1 MNIKLKVSMM
11 IFLKKERT
19 FGNTKKWM
27 LLMLFCC
34 VPLVLFSQQLKV
46 SGTII
51 DAKTNDVLPGVS
63 IVIKGTTIG
72 TSSGMDGV
80 YSIQAKINDILIFS
94 YLGYQA
100 KEVKIT
106 IQNLNISLEESA
118 QSLDEIVL
126 IGYGSSKKKDLTGA
140 VTTVTEKDFQQGFV
154 TNAEQLIANKIPG
167 VQITPVSGQPGAG
180 SSFLIRGG
188 ASLGASNNP
197 LFVIDG
203 NPIGLADGPGILSA
217 LNPEDIASFSVLKD
231 AAAAAIY
238 GSRGSNGVILI
249 TTKKGRSNELK
260 FSLSTKASISQNFL
274 TQSVL
279 SGNQF
284 REVAQRAEGVSGT
297 NILNNLGNENTDW
310 QDEIF
315 QNALTTEASMS
326 VSGGIKNLPYR
337 LSLGYLDQEG
347 TLRTGKFQRTTATL
361 NINPVLFDGHLKV
374 NVNVKAIL
382 QDQRIADQGAIFTAT
397 TFDPTQ
403 PVLDPNSPFGGFW
416 QYTEFAS
423 NPAVLRHYN
432 PVSMLEQV
440 ENKNKNLRSIGNIQL
455 DYKLHFFPDLK
466 VNLNTGYDIAESSWS
481 YFTPADYFP
490 ANISNGNNSS
500 GDPGSKTENL
510 FLEATL
516 NYAKE
521 IKSIKSRVEALAGY
535 SYNDF
540 KTTNY
545 FYPSFDVD
553 GVLQPGSEPNFD
565 FDIPQ
570 NTLISYFGRL
580 IYALNDKYILT
591 GTIRT
596 DGSSRFSQNNR
607 WGVFPSVSGAWKISD
622 EKFLENSKTISNL
635 KLRLGYGITGQ
646 QEGIGN
652 YGYIPIYNLGEA
664 FIQYPIGNGFVQG
677 VNPTATDRNRKW
689 EQSTTYNIGLDWGFF
704 NNRVSGSFEVYL
716 RETEDLL
723 NNVSIPSGTDFA
735 NNITKNIGS
744 LENRGFELK
753 IDANPIQS
761 KNFNWYLG
769 FNYGYNE
776 NKITSLSEDNDS
788 SVGLFNGSILVNT
801 VGFQRNT
808 FYLYRQVYDANGNP
822 IEDQMVDINQ
832 DGTINE
838 QDRYRSESSVPRHNL
853 GFNTSF
859 NYKKV
864 SLNMAFH
871 ANLGHY
877 IFFRPN
883 DNLASMYD
891 GIFRGNVHTDYFDTQ
906 FTQNGNANQG
916 FSDHYLQNASF
927 LKMDNISLNYDLG
940 NILNSDKNAN
950 LALSASVQNV
960 FILTGFE
967 GGDPESPF
975 NFGSNFG
982 GNYTA
987 PRTFSLALNFNF

>member
-1 MNIKLKVSMM
+1 MM
-11 IFLKKERT
+11 IF
-19 FGNTKKWM
+19 FTKKRE
-27 LLMLFCC
+27 FKRIKKAIC
-34 VPLVLFSQQLKV
+34 VFVFIIFSMVSLAQQVNV
-46 SGTII
+46 SGTIT
-51 DAKTNDVLPGVS
+51 DKKLNSTLPGVS
-63 IVIKGTTIG
+63 ILIKGTTIG
-72 TSSGMDGV
+72 SSSDFNGDYTIKATTGDV
-80 YSIQAKINDILIFS
+80 LVFS
-94 YLGYQA
+94 YLGYQT
-100 KEVKIT
+100 KEVKISSN
-106 IQNLNISLEESA
+106 ILNISLEESA
-118 QSLDEIVL
+118 ESLDEIVL
-126 IGYGSSKKKDLTGA
+126 IGYGSTKKKDVTGA
-140 VTTVTEKDFQQGFV
+140 VTRITEKDFQMGFV

-167 VQITPVSGQPGAG
+167 VQITPVSGRPGAG

-217 LNPEDIASFSVLKD
+217 LNPADIASFSVLKD

-249 TTKKGRSNELK
+249 TTKRGTSNALK

-279 SGNQF
+279 NGNQF
-284 REVAQRAEGVSGT
+284 REVAQIAETVSGT
-297 NILNNLGNENTDW
+297 TILNNLGTENTDW

-315 QNALTTEASMS
+315 QNALTTETSMS

-337 LSLGYLDQEG
+337 LSLGYLNQDG
-347 TLRTGKFQRTTATL
+347 TLRTGNFKRTTATL
-361 NINPVLFDGHLKV
+361 NVNPVLFDGHLKI
-374 NVNVKAIL
+374 NLNVKGIL
-382 QDQRIADQGAIFTAT
+382 QDQRIADEGAIYTAT

-403 PVLDPNSPFGGFW
+403 PVLDSNSTFGGYW
-416 QYTEFAS
+416 QYTDFAS

-440 ENKNKNLRSIGNIQL
+440 ESKNKNLRSIGNIQL
-455 DYKLHFFPDLK
+455 DYKLHFFPDLR
-466 VNLNTGYDIAESSWS
+466 VNLNTGYDIAKSSWS
-481 YFTPADYFP
+481 YFTPAEYFP
-490 ANISNGNNSS
+490 ANISNGNNSA
-500 GDPGSKTENL
+500 GDPGSETENI

-516 NYAKE
+516 NYSKKFKN
-521 IKSIKSRVEALAGY
+521 IKSKVDALAGY

-545 FYPSFDVD
+545 FYSSFDVD
-553 GVLQPGSEPNFD
+553 GILQPGSEPNFD

-570 NTLISYFGRL
+570 STLISYFGRL
-580 IYALNDKYILT
+580 IYTFDEKYIVT
-591 GTIRT
+591 GTVRT

-622 EKFLENSKTISNL
+622 EKFLEDSKTISNL
-635 KLRLGYGITGQ
+635 KLRVGYGVTGQ

-689 EQSTTYNIGLDWGFF
+689 EQSTTYNIGIDWGLFK
-704 NNRVSGSFEVYL
+704 NRISGSFEVYL
-716 RETEDLL
+716 RETDDLL

-753 IDANPIQS
+753 IDATPIQS
-761 KNFNWYLG
+761 KNFNWSLG

-776 NKITSLSEDNDS
+776 NKITSLSADNDS
-788 SVGLFNGSILVNT
+788 SVGLFNGSLLVNT

-808 FYLYRQVYDANGNP
+808 FYLYRQVYDVNGNP

-838 QDRYRSESSVPRHNL
+838 QDRYRSESSVPRHNI
-853 GFNTSF
+853 GFNTTL
-859 NYKKV
+859 NYKKL

-871 ANLGHY
+871 SNLGHY
-877 IFFRPN
+877 IFFKPN
-883 DNLASMYD
+883 DNLASIYD

-906 FTQNGNANQG
+906 FTQSGNANQG

-940 NILNSDKNAN
+940 NVLNSKNNSN
-950 LALSASVQNV
+950 LAVSASVQNV
-960 FILTGFE
+960 FILTDFE

>member
-1 MNIKLKVSMM
+1 MM
-11 IFLKKERT
+11 IF
-19 FGNTKKWM
+19 FTKKRE
-27 LLMLFCC
+27 FKRIKKAIC
-34 VPLVLFSQQLKV
+34 VFVFMIFSMVSLAQEVNV
-46 SGTII
+46 SGKIT
-51 DAKTNDVLPGVS
+51 DKKLNTTLPGVS
-63 IVIKGTTIG
+63 ILIKGTTIG
-72 TSSGMDGV
+72 SSSDFNGGYTIKANTGDV
-80 YSIQAKINDILIFS
+80 LVFS
-94 YLGYQA
+94 YLGYQT

-106 IQNLNISLEESA
+106 SNILNISLEESA
-118 QSLDEIVL
+118 ESLDEIVL
-126 IGYGSSKKKDLTGA
+126 IGYGSTKKKDVTGA
-140 VTTVTEKDFQQGFV
+140 VTRITEKDFQMGFV

-167 VQITPVSGQPGAG
+167 VQITPVSGRPGSG

-217 LNPEDIASFSVLKD
+217 LNPADISSFSVLKD

-249 TTKKGRSNELK
+249 TTKRGTSDALK
-260 FSLSTKASISQNFL
+260 FTFSSKASISQNFL

-279 SGNQF
+279 NGNQF
-284 REVAQRAEGVSGT
+284 REVAQIAETVSGT
-297 NILNNLGNENTDW
+297 TILNNLGTENTDW

-315 QNALTTEASMS
+315 QNALTTETSMS

-337 LSLGYLDQEG
+337 LSLGYLDQDG
-347 TLRTGKFQRTTATL
+347 TLRTGNFKRTTATL
-361 NINPVLFDGHLKV
+361 NVNPVLFDGHLKI
-374 NVNVKAIL
+374 NLNVKGIL
-382 QDQRIADQGAIFTAT
+382 QDQRIADEGAIYTAT

-403 PVLDPNSPFGGFW
+403 PVLDPNSTFGGYW
-416 QYTEFAS
+416 QYTDFAS

-440 ENKNKNLRSIGNIQL
+440 ESKNKNLRSIGNIQL
-455 DYKLHFFPDLK
+455 DYKLHFFPDLR
-466 VNLNTGYDIAESSWS
+466 VNLNTGYDIAKSSWS
-481 YFTPADYFP
+481 YFTPAEYFP
-490 ANISNGNNSS
+490 ANISNGNNSV
-500 GDPGSKTENL
+500 GDPGSETENI

-516 NYAKE
+516 NYSKKIKN
-521 IKSIKSRVEALAGY
+521 IKSKVDALAGY

-545 FYPSFDVD
+545 FYSSFDVD
-553 GVLQPGSEPNFD
+553 GILQPGSEPNFD

-570 NTLISYFGRL
+570 STLISYFGRL
-580 IYALNDKYILT
+580 IYTFDEKYIVT

-635 KLRLGYGITGQ
+635 KLRLGYGVTGQ

-689 EQSTTYNIGLDWGFF
+689 EQSTTYNIGIDWGLFE
-704 NNRVSGSFEVYL
+704 NRISGSFEVYL
-716 RETEDLL
+716 RETDDLL

-753 IDANPIQS
+753 IDATPIQS
-761 KNFNWYLG
+761 KNFNWSLG

-776 NKITSLSEDNDS
+776 NKITSLSADNDS
-788 SVGLFNGSILVNT
+788 SVGLFNGSLLVNT

-808 FYLYRQVYDANGNP
+808 FYLYRQVYDVNGNP

-838 QDRYRSESSVPRHNL
+838 QDRYRSESSVPRHNI
-853 GFNTSF
+853 GFNTTL
-859 NYKKV
+859 NYKKL

-871 ANLGHY
+871 SNLGHY
-877 IFFRPN
+877 IFFKPN
-883 DNLASMYD
+883 DNLASIYD

-906 FTQNGNANQG
+906 FTQSGNANQG

-940 NILNSDKNAN
+940 DVLNSKNNSN
-950 LALSASVQNV
+950 LAVSASVQNV
-960 FILTGFE
+960 FILTDFD

>member
-1 MNIKLKVSMM
+1 MI
-11 IFLKKERT
+11 IFLNKEKELKRMKKRMIL
-19 FGNTKKWM
+19 FM
-27 LLMLFCC
+27 FLLSSF
-34 VPLVLFSQQLKV
+34 FSLSQEILV
-46 SGTII
+46 SGTITDKKLNI
-51 DAKTNDVLPGVS
+51 PLPGVS
-63 IVIKGTTIG
+63 VVINGTAIG
-72 TSSGMDGV
+72 SSSDFNGK
-80 YSIQAKINDILIFS
+80 YSIKASINDVLVFS
-94 YLGYQA
+94 YLGY
-100 KEVKIT
+100 KTEEVKVT
-106 IQNLNISLEESA
+106 ASSLNIKLQESA
-118 QSLDEIVL
+118 QNLDEIVL
-126 IGYGSSKKKDLTGA
+126 IGYGSTKKKDLTGA
-140 VTTVTEKDFQQGFV
+140 VTRVTEKDFQMGFV

-167 VQITPVSGQPGAG
+167 VQITPVSGRPGAG

-217 LNPEDIASFSVLKD
+217 LNPADIASFSVLKD

-249 TTKKGRSNELK
+249 TTKRGTSNALK
-260 FSLSTKASISQNFL
+260 FSFSTKASISQNFL

-279 SGNQF
+279 NGNQF
-284 REVAQRAEGVSGT
+284 REVAQIAETVSGT
-297 NILNNLGNENTDW
+297 TILNNLGTENTDW

-315 QNALTTEASMS
+315 QNALTTETSMS

-337 LSLGYLDQEG
+337 LSLGYLDQDG
-347 TLRTGKFQRTTATL
+347 TLRTGNFKRTTATL
-361 NINPVLFDGHLKV
+361 NVNPVLFDGHLKV
-374 NVNVKAIL
+374 NLNVKGIL
-382 QDQRIADQGAIFTAT
+382 QDQRIADEGAIYTAT

-403 PVLDPNSPFGGFW
+403 PVLDPNSTFGGYW
-416 QYTEFAS
+416 QYTDFAS

-440 ENKNKNLRSIGNIQL
+440 ESKNKNLRSIGNIQL
-455 DYKLHFFPDLK
+455 DYKLHFFPDLR
-466 VNLNTGYDIAESSWS
+466 VNLNTGYDIAKNSWS
-481 YFTPADYFP
+481 YFTPAEYFP
-490 ANISNGNNSS
+490 ANISNGNNSA
-500 GDPGSKTENL
+500 GDPGSETENI

-516 NYAKE
+516 NYSKKIKN
-521 IKSIKSRVEALAGY
+521 IKSKVDALAGY

-545 FYPSFDVD
+545 FYSSFDVD
-553 GVLQPGSEPNFD
+553 GILQPGSEPNFD

-570 NTLISYFGRL
+570 STLISYFGRL
-580 IYALNDKYILT
+580 IYTFDEKYIVT

-607 WGVFPSVSGAWKISD
+607 WGVFPSVSSAWKISD

-635 KLRLGYGITGQ
+635 KLRLGYGVTGQ

-689 EQSTTYNIGLDWGFF
+689 EQSTTYNIGIDWGLFE
-704 NNRVSGSFEVYL
+704 NRISGSFEVYL
-716 RETEDLL
+716 RETDDLL

-753 IDANPIQS
+753 IDATPIQS
-761 KNFNWYLG
+761 KNFNWSLG

-776 NKITSLSEDNDS
+776 NKITSLSADNDS
-788 SVGLFNGSILVNT
+788 SVGLFNGSLLVNT

-808 FYLYRQVYDANGNP
+808 FYLYKQVYDVNGNP

-838 QDRYRSESSVPRHNL
+838 QDRYRSESSVPRHNI
-853 GFNTSF
+853 GFNTTL
-859 NYKKV
+859 NYKKL

-871 ANLGHY
+871 SNLGHY
-877 IFFRPN
+877 IFFKPN
-883 DNLASMYD
+883 DNLASIYD

-906 FTQNGNANQG
+906 FTQSGNANQG

-927 LKMDNISLNYDLG
+927 LKMDNMSLNYDLG
-940 NILNSDKNAN
+940 DVLNSKNNSN
-950 LALSASVQNV
+950 LAVSASVQNV
-960 FILTGFE
+960 FILTDFE

>member
-1 MNIKLKVSMM
+1 MFCYKEAKKVISEGKYKVLLL
-11 IFLKKERT
+11 FVFASQLLT
-19 FGNTKKWM
+19 AQSNTVK
-27 LLMLFCC
+27 
-34 VPLVLFSQQLKV
+34 
-46 SGTII
+46 GTVT
-51 DAKTNDVLPGVS
+51 DSKTNEPIPGVS
-63 IVIKGTTIG
+63 VLIKGTTVGAITEFDG
-72 TSSGMDGV
+72 TYV
-80 YSIQAKINDILIFS
+80 IKAKVGEFLVFS
-94 YLGYQA
+94 YLGYKS
-100 KEVKIT
+100 KEVKVGSSEI
-106 IQNLNISLEESA
+106 NIALEESA
-118 QSLDEIVL
+118 ESLDEIVL
-126 IGYGSSKKKDLTGA
+126 IGYGSSKKKDLTGS
-140 VTTVTEKDFQQGFV
+140 VTRVTEKEFQQGFV
-154 TNAEQLIANKIPG
+154 TNAEQLIANRIPG
-167 VQITPVSGQPGAG
+167 VQITPISGRPGAG

-238 GSRGSNGVILI
+238 GSRGSNGVIII
-249 TTKKGRSNELK
+249 TTKSGKSNSLK
-260 FSLSTKASISQNFL
+260 FSLTSKNSISQNFFKL
-274 TQSVL
+274 SVL
-279 SGNQF
+279 DGDQF
-284 REVAQRAEGVSGT
+284 RQVAQRAAMVSGIPLA
-297 NILNNLGNENTDW
+297 NFQLGNENTDW

-315 QNALTTEASMS
+315 QNALTTETTFS

-337 LSLGYLDQEG
+337 LSLGYLDQDG
-347 TLRTGKFQRTTATL
+347 TLRTGNFKRTTATL
-361 NINPVLFDGHLKV
+361 NVNPVLFDGHLKV
-374 NVNVKAIL
+374 NLNVKGII
-382 QDQRIADQGAIFTAT
+382 QKQRIADEGAIFTAT

-403 PVLDPNSPFGGFW
+403 PVLDPNSPFGGYW
-416 QYTEFAS
+416 QYQQFAS

-440 ENKNKNLRSIGNIQL
+440 FNRNENLRSIGNIQL
-455 DYKLHFFPDLK
+455 DYKFHFFPDLRL
-466 VNLNTGYDIAESSWS
+466 NINTGYDIAESSWS

-500 GDPGSKTENL
+500 GDPGSKTENV

-516 NYAKE
+516 NYTKE
-521 IKSIKSRVEALAGY
+521 ITTLKSKVDVLAGY

-540 KTTNY
+540 KTTNF

-553 GVLQPGSEPNFD
+553 GNLQPGSEPNFD

-580 IYALNDKYILT
+580 IYTFNEKYVVT

-596 DGSSRFSQNNR
+596 DGSSRFSRNNR
-607 WGVFPSVSGAWKISD
+607 WGVFPSVSAAWKISD
-622 EKFLENSKTISNL
+622 EKFLQNSKTISNL

-689 EQSTTYNIGLDWGFF
+689 EQSTTYNVGLDWGLFDGKL
-704 NNRVSGSFEVYL
+704 SGSIDVYL
-716 RETEDLL
+716 RDTEDLL

-744 LENRGFELK
+744 LENRGFEIK
-753 IDANPIQS
+753 IDANPIQT
-761 KNFNWYLG
+761 KDFNWNIG
-769 FNYGYNE
+769 FNYGYND

-788 SVGLFNGSILVNT
+788 TVGLFNGSILVNT

-808 FYLYRQVYDANGNP
+808 FYLYKQVYDVNGNP

-838 QDRYRSESSVPRHNL
+838 QDRYRTRSSVPRHNL
-853 GFNTSF
+853 GLNTTL
-859 NYKKV
+859 NYKKF

-871 ANLGHY
+871 SNLGHY

-883 DNLASMYD
+883 DNLASIYD

-906 FTQNGNANQG
+906 FTQSGNANQA

-927 LKMDNISLNYDLG
+927 LKMDNISLTYDLG
-940 NILNSDKNAN
+940 NILNTKKNPSS
-950 LALSASVQNV
+950 LRFSASVQNV
-960 FILTGFE
+960 FVLTGFE

-987 PRTFSLALNFNF
+987 PRTFSLGLNFNF

>member
-1 MNIKLKVSMM
+1 MM
-11 IFLKKERT
+11 IF
-19 FGNTKKWM
+19 FTKKRE
-27 LLMLFCC
+27 FKRIKKAIC
-34 VPLVLFSQQLKV
+34 VFVFIIFSMVSLAQQVNV
-46 SGTII
+46 SGTIT
-51 DAKTNDVLPGVS
+51 DKKLNSTLPGVS
-63 IVIKGTTIG
+63 ILIKGTTIG
-72 TSSGMDGV
+72 SSSDFNGDYTIKATTGDV
-80 YSIQAKINDILIFS
+80 LVFS
-94 YLGYQA
+94 YLGYQT
-100 KEVKIT
+100 KEVKISSN
-106 IQNLNISLEESA
+106 ILNISLEESA
-118 QSLDEIVL
+118 ESLDEIVL
-126 IGYGSSKKKDLTGA
+126 IGYGSTKKKDVTGA
-140 VTTVTEKDFQQGFV
+140 VTRITEKDFQMGFV

-167 VQITPVSGQPGAG
+167 VQITPVSGRPGAG

-217 LNPEDIASFSVLKD
+217 LNPADIASFSVLKD

-249 TTKKGRSNELK
+249 TTKRGTSNALK

-279 SGNQF
+279 NGNQF
-284 REVAQRAEGVSGT
+284 REVAQIAETVSGT
-297 NILNNLGNENTDW
+297 TILNNLGTENTDW

-315 QNALTTEASMS
+315 QNALTTETSMS

-337 LSLGYLDQEG
+337 LSLGYLNQDG
-347 TLRTGKFQRTTATL
+347 TLRTGNFKRTTATL
-361 NINPVLFDGHLKV
+361 NVNPVLFDGHLKI
-374 NVNVKAIL
+374 NLNVKGIL
-382 QDQRIADQGAIFTAT
+382 QDQRIADEGAIYTAT

-403 PVLDPNSPFGGFW
+403 PVLDSNSTFGGYW
-416 QYTEFAS
+416 QYTDFAS

-440 ENKNKNLRSIGNIQL
+440 ESKNKNLRSIGNIQL
-455 DYKLHFFPDLK
+455 DYKLHFFPDLR
-466 VNLNTGYDIAESSWS
+466 VNLNTGYDIAKSSWS
-481 YFTPADYFP
+481 YFTPAEYFP
-490 ANISNGNNSS
+490 ANISNGNNSA
-500 GDPGSKTENL
+500 GDPGSETENI

-516 NYAKE
+516 NYSKKFKN
-521 IKSIKSRVEALAGY
+521 IKSKVDALAGY

-545 FYPSFDVD
+545 FYSSFDVD
-553 GVLQPGSEPNFD
+553 GILQPGSEPNFD

-570 NTLISYFGRL
+570 STLISYFGRL
-580 IYALNDKYILT
+580 IYTFDEKYIVT
-591 GTIRT
+591 GTVRT

-622 EKFLENSKTISNL
+622 EKFLEDSKTISNL
-635 KLRLGYGITGQ
+635 KLRLGYGVTGQ

-689 EQSTTYNIGLDWGFF
+689 EQSTTYNIGIDWGLFK
-704 NNRVSGSFEVYL
+704 NRISGSFEVYL
-716 RETEDLL
+716 RETDDLL

-753 IDANPIQS
+753 IDATPIQS
-761 KNFNWYLG
+761 KNFNWSLG

-776 NKITSLSEDNDS
+776 NKITSLSADNDS
-788 SVGLFNGSILVNT
+788 SVGLFNGSLLVNT

-808 FYLYRQVYDANGNP
+808 FYLYRQVYDVNGNP

-838 QDRYRSESSVPRHNL
+838 QDRYRSESSVPRHNI
-853 GFNTSF
+853 GFNTTL
-859 NYKKV
+859 NYKKL

-871 ANLGHY
+871 SNLGHY
-877 IFFRPN
+877 IFFKPN
-883 DNLASMYD
+883 DNLASIYD

-906 FTQNGNANQG
+906 FTQSGNANQG

-940 NILNSDKNAN
+940 NVLNSKNNSN
-950 LALSASVQNV
+950 LAVSASVQNV
-960 FILTGFE
+960 FILTDFE

>member
-1 MNIKLKVSMM
+1 M
-11 IFLKKERT
+11 IFLKKERELKS
-19 FGNTKKWM
+19 KKKCKI
-27 LLMLFCC
+27 LLLFCC
-34 VPLVLFSQQLKV
+34 FPLMLFSQQIKV
-46 SGTII
+46 SGTVK
-51 DAKTNDVLPGVS
+51 DNKTNETLPGVS
-63 IVIKGTTIG
+63 IIIKGTTSG
-72 TSSGMDGV
+72 TSTEINGTYTIESEV
-80 YSIQAKINDILIFS
+80 NDILIFS
-94 YLGYQA
+94 YLGYQI
-100 KEVKIT
+100 KEVKVSSST
-106 IQNLNISLEESA
+106 LNISLAESA
-118 QSLDEIVL
+118 ESLDEIVL

-140 VTTVTEKDFQQGFV
+140 VTRVTEKDFQQGFV

-167 VQITPVSGQPGAG
+167 VQITPISGQPGAG

-188 ASLGASNNP
+188 ASLSASNNP

-249 TTKKGRSNELK
+249 TTKKGKGDELK
-260 FSLSTKASISQNFL
+260 FSISSKTAVSQNFL

-279 SGNQF
+279 TGDQF
-284 REVAQRAEGVSGT
+284 REVAQRAEMVSGT
-297 NILNNLGNENTDW
+297 SILNNLGTANTNW
-310 QDEIF
+310 QDEIY
-315 QNALTTEASMS
+315 QNALTTETSMS
-326 VSGGIKNLPYR
+326 VSGGIKDLPYR
-337 LSLGYLDQEG
+337 LSLGYLDQDG
-347 TLRTGKFQRTTATL
+347 TLRTGNFKRTTATL
-361 NINPVLFDGHLKV
+361 NVNPVLFDGHLKI
-374 NVNVKAIL
+374 NLNLKGIL
-382 QDQRIADQGAIFTAT
+382 QDQRVADEGAIFTAT

-403 PVLDPNSPFGGFW
+403 PVLDENSAFGGYW
-416 QYTEFAS
+416 QYTYFAS

-440 ENKNKNLRSIGNIQL
+440 ESKNKNLRSIGNIQL
-455 DYKLHFFPDLK
+455 DYKLHFFPDLR

-481 YFTPADYFP
+481 YYTPADYFP

-500 GDPGSKTENL
+500 GDSGSKTENI

-516 NYAKE
+516 NYTKE
-521 IKSIKSRVEALAGY
+521 IKSIKSKVDVLAGY

-553 GVLQPGSEPNFD
+553 GNLQPGSEPNFD

-580 IYALNDKYILT
+580 IYTFNEKYIVT

-596 DGSSRFSQNNR
+596 DGSSRFSKNNR

-635 KLRLGYGITGQ
+635 KLRLGYGVTGQ

-689 EQSTTYNIGLDWGFF
+689 EQSTTYNIGLDWGLF
-704 NNRVSGSFEVYL
+704 NNRISGSFEVYL
-716 RETEDLL
+716 RETDDLL

-744 LENRGFELK
+744 LENRGFEIK
-753 IDANPIQS
+753 IDATPIQS
-761 KNFNWYLG
+761 KDFNWSLG
-769 FNYGYNE
+769 INYGYNE

-808 FYLYRQVYDANGNP
+808 FYLYRQVYDTNGNP
-822 IEDQMVDINQ
+822 IEDQMVDLNQ

-838 QDRYRSESSVPRHNL
+838 EDRYRSESSVPKHNL
-853 GFNTSF
+853 GFNTSI
-859 NYKKV
+859 NYKQFT
-864 SLNMAFH
+864 LNMAFH
-871 ANLGHY
+871 SNLGHY
-877 IFFRPN
+877 IFFKPN
-883 DNLASMYD
+883 DNLASIYD
-891 GIFRGNVHTDYFDTQ
+891 GIFRGNVHTDYFETQ
-906 FTQNGNANQG
+906 FTQSGNANQG

-927 LKMDNISLNYDLG
+927 LKMDNVSLNYNLG
-940 NILNSDKNAN
+940 NIINSKNNSNLN
-950 LALSASVQNV
+950 LSASVQNV
-960 FILTGFE
+960 FILTDFD

-987 PRTFSLALNFNF
+987 PRTFSVGVNFNF

>member
-1 MNIKLKVSMM
+1 MM
-11 IFLKKERT
+11 IFLKKEPT
-19 FGNTKKWM
+19 FYITKKWM
-27 LLMLFCC
+27 FLMLFCW

-46 SGTII
+46 SGTIK

-63 IVIKGTTIG
+63 IVIKGTTTG
-72 TSSGMDGV
+72 TSSGMDGD

-94 YLGYQA
+94 YLGYEA

-106 IQNLNISLEESA
+106 TQNLNISLEESA

-279 SGNQF
+279 SGDQF
-284 REVAQRAEGVSGT
+284 REVAQRAEAVSGT

-347 TLRTGKFQRTTATL
+347 TLRTGNFQRTTATL
-361 NINPVLFDGHLKV
+361 NVNPVLFDGHLKV

-403 PVLDPNSPFGGFW
+403 PVLDPNSPFGGYW

-500 GDPGSKTENL
+500 GDPGSKTENV

-580 IYALNDKYILT
+580 IYALHDKYILT

-689 EQSTTYNIGLDWGFF
+689 EQSTTYNIGLDWGLF

-761 KNFNWYLG
+761 KDFNWYLG

-883 DNLASMYD
+883 DNLASIYD

-940 NILNSDKNAN
+940 NILNSEKNSN

-960 FILTGFE
+960 FILTDFE

>member
-1 MNIKLKVSMM
+1 MMFSTLKDKKKLKEKVYLFVLAN
-11 IFLKKERT
+11 FLSIT
-19 FGNTKKWM
+19 ILNAQDITVTG
-27 LLMLFCC
+27 
-34 VPLVLFSQQLKV
+34 KV
-46 SGTII
+46 VDI
-51 DAKTNDVLPGVS
+51 KTSESLPGVS
-63 IVIKGTTIG
+63 ILVKGTTQG
-72 TSSGMDGV
+72 TVSEFDGT
-80 YSIQAKINDILIFS
+80 YTIKAKNGDFLVFS
-94 YLGYQA
+94 YLGYQT
-100 KEVKIT
+100 KEVKVSST
-106 IQNLNISLEESA
+106 ILNVSLEESA
-118 QSLDEIVL
+118 ESLDEIVL
-126 IGYGSSKKKDLTGA
+126 IGYGSSKKKDLTGS
-140 VTTVTEKDFQQGFV
+140 VTRVTEKDFQVGFV

-167 VQITPVSGQPGAG
+167 VQITPVSGRPGAG

-249 TTKKGRSNELK
+249 TTKKGTSNELK

-279 SGNQF
+279 TGDQF
-284 REVAQRAEGVSGT
+284 REVAKRAELVSGAS
-297 NILNNLGNENTDW
+297 ILTNLGNENTDW

-315 QNALTTEASMS
+315 QNALTTETSFS
-326 VSGGIKNLPYR
+326 ISGGIKNLPYR
-337 LSLGYLDQEG
+337 LSLGYLDQDG
-347 TLRTGKFQRTTATL
+347 TLRTGNFKRTTATL
-361 NINPVLFDGHLKV
+361 NINPVLFDGHLKI
-374 NVNVKAIL
+374 NLNVKGIL
-382 QDQRIADQGAIFTAT
+382 QDQRIADEGAIFTAT

-403 PVLDPNSPFGGFW
+403 PVLDENSPFGGYW
-416 QYTEFAS
+416 QYLDFAS
-423 NPAVLRHYN
+423 NPAVLGGHFN
-432 PVSMLEQV
+432 PVAKLEQV
-440 ENKNKNLRSIGNIQL
+440 QNNTKNLRSIGNIQL
-455 DYKLHFFPDLK
+455 DYKLHFFPDVR

-500 GDPGSKTENL
+500 GDPGSKTENI

-516 NYAKE
+516 NYTKE
-521 IKSIKSRVEALAGY
+521 IKSIKSKVDALAGY

-553 GVLQPGSEPNFD
+553 GNLQPGSEPNFD

-580 IYALNDKYILT
+580 IYTFDEKYIVT

-607 WGVFPSVSGAWKISD
+607 WGVFPSVSAAWKISD
-622 EKFLENSKTISNL
+622 EKFLEDSKTISNL
-635 KLRLGYGITGQ
+635 KLRLGYGVTGQ

-689 EQSTTYNIGLDWGFF
+689 EQSTTYNVGIDWGLF
-704 NNRVSGSFEVYL
+704 NNRISGSFEVYL

-753 IDANPIQS
+753 LDATPIQS
-761 KNFNWYLG
+761 KDFNWYLG

-776 NKITSLSEDNDS
+776 NEITSLSEDNDS

-838 QDRYRSESSVPRHNL
+838 QDRYRSESSVPRHNI
-853 GFNTSF
+853 GFNTTF
-859 NYKKV
+859 NYKKL

-877 IFFRPN
+877 IFFKPN
-883 DNLASMYD
+883 DNLASIYD
-891 GIFRGNVHTDYFDTQ
+891 GIFRGNVHTDYFDTL
-906 FTQNGNANQG
+906 FTQSGNANQG

-940 NILNSDKNAN
+940 NVLNSKKGSN

-960 FILTGFE
+960 FILTDFE

>member
-1 MNIKLKVSMM
+1 MFFLLKIKKFFKKNFIIVFLTFFFFSGVLKAQEISVAGIVTDGKS
-11 IFLKKERT
+11 
-19 FGNTKKWM
+19 
-27 LLMLFCC
+27 
-34 VPLVLFSQQLKV
+34 
-46 SGTII
+46 
-51 DAKTNDVLPGVS
+51 NDPLPGVS
-63 IVIKGTTIG
+63 ILNKSSKKG
-72 TSSGMDGV
+72 TSSSFDGV
-80 YSIQAKINDILIFS
+80 FSIKAKIGDFLVFS
-94 YLGYQA
+94 YLGYNT
-100 KEVKIT
+100 KEIKVT
-106 IQNLNISLEESA
+106 SNSLNLKMEESSE
-118 QSLDEIVL
+118 SLDEIVL
-126 IGYGSSKKKDLTGA
+126 IGYGSSKKQDLTGA
-140 VTTVTEKDFQQGFV
+140 VTRVTEKDFQVGFV

-167 VQITPVSGQPGAG
+167 VQITPISGRPGAG

-217 LNPEDIASFSVLKD
+217 LNPDDIASFSVLKD

-249 TTKKGRSNELK
+249 TTKKGSSNKLK
-260 FSLSTKASISQNFL
+260 FSLSSKTSISQNFL
-274 TQSVL
+274 KQSVL
-279 SGNQF
+279 TGDQF
-284 REVAQRAEGVSGT
+284 REVAKRAETVSGAS
-297 NILNNLGNENTDW
+297 ILNKLGTANTDW

-315 QNALTTEASMS
+315 QNALTTETSMS

-337 LSLGYLDQEG
+337 LSLGYLDQDG
-347 TLRTGKFQRTTATL
+347 TLRTGNFKRTTATL
-361 NINPVLFDGHLKV
+361 NVNPVLFDGHLKI
-374 NVNVKAIL
+374 NLNLKGIL
-382 QDQRIADQGAIFTAT
+382 QDQRVAEERTILNAIS
-397 TFDPTQ
+397 FDPTQ
-403 PVLDPNSPFGGFW
+403 SVYDINSPYGGYW
-416 QYTEFAS
+416 QYLDFAS
-423 NPAVLRHYN
+423 NPAVLGRHYN
-432 PVSMLEQV
+432 PVADLEQV
-440 ENKNKNLRSIGNIQL
+440 QNKTKNLRSIGNIQL
-455 DYKLHFFPDLK
+455 DYKLHFFPDLR
-466 VNLNTGYDIAESSWS
+466 VNLNTGYDIAKSSWS
-481 YFTPADYFP
+481 YFTSADYFP
-490 ANISNGNNSS
+490 ANISNGNNSF
-500 GDPGSKTENL
+500 GDPGSETENL

-516 NYAKE
+516 NYSKE
-521 IKSIKSRVEALAGY
+521 INSIKSKVEALAGY

-545 FYPSFDVD
+545 FYASFDVD
-553 GVLQPGSEPNFD
+553 GNLQPGSEPNFD

-580 IYALNDKYILT
+580 IYTFDEKYIVT

-607 WGVFPSVSGAWKISD
+607 WGVFPSVSAAWKISD

-635 KLRLGYGITGQ
+635 KLRLGYGVTGQ

-689 EQSTTYNIGLDWGFF
+689 EQSTTYNIGVDWGLFE
-704 NNRVSGSFEVYL
+704 NRVSGSFEVYL
-716 RETEDLL
+716 RETDDLL

-776 NKITSLSEDNDS
+776 NKITSLSKDNDS
-788 SVGLFNGSILVNT
+788 TVGLFNGSILVNT

-808 FYLYRQVYDANGNP
+808 FYLYKQVYDVNGNP

-838 QDRYRSESSVPRHNL
+838 QDRYRSESSVPRHNI
-853 GFNTSF
+853 GFNTTF
-859 NYKKV
+859 NYKKF

-871 ANLGHY
+871 SNLGHY

-883 DNLASMYD
+883 DNLASIYD

-906 FTQNGNANQG
+906 FTQSGNANQG

-940 NILNSDKNAN
+940 NILNTKSNSN
-950 LALSASVQNV
+950 LALTASIQNV
-960 FILTGFE
+960 FILTDFE

>member
-1 MNIKLKVSMM
+1 MFCYKEAKKVISEGKYKVLLL
-11 IFLKKERT
+11 FVFASQLLT
-19 FGNTKKWM
+19 AQSNTVK
-27 LLMLFCC
+27 
-34 VPLVLFSQQLKV
+34 
-46 SGTII
+46 GTVT
-51 DAKTNDVLPGVS
+51 DSKTNEPIPGVS
-63 IVIKGTTIG
+63 VLIKGTTVGAITEFDG
-72 TSSGMDGV
+72 TYV
-80 YSIQAKINDILIFS
+80 IKAKVGEFLVFS
-94 YLGYQA
+94 YLGYKS
-100 KEVKIT
+100 KEVKVGSSEI
-106 IQNLNISLEESA
+106 NIALEESA
-118 QSLDEIVL
+118 ESLDEIVL
-126 IGYGSSKKKDLTGA
+126 IGYGSSKKKDLTGS
-140 VTTVTEKDFQQGFV
+140 VTRVTEKEFQQGFV
-154 TNAEQLIANKIPG
+154 TNAEQLIANRIPG
-167 VQITPVSGQPGAG
+167 VQITPISGRPGAG

-238 GSRGSNGVILI
+238 GSRGSNGVIII
-249 TTKKGRSNELK
+249 TTKSGKSNSLK
-260 FSLSTKASISQNFL
+260 FSLTSKNSISQNFFKL
-274 TQSVL
+274 SVL
-279 SGNQF
+279 DGDQF
-284 REVAQRAEGVSGT
+284 RQVAQRAAMVSGIPLA
-297 NILNNLGNENTDW
+297 NFQLGNENTDW

-315 QNALTTEASMS
+315 QNALTTETTFS

-337 LSLGYLDQEG
+337 LSLGYLDQDG
-347 TLRTGKFQRTTATL
+347 TLRTGNFKRTTATL
-361 NINPVLFDGHLKV
+361 NVNPVLFDGHLKV
-374 NVNVKAIL
+374 NLNVKGII
-382 QDQRIADQGAIFTAT
+382 QKQRIADEGAIFTAT

-403 PVLDPNSPFGGFW
+403 PVLDPNSPFGGYW
-416 QYTEFAS
+416 QYQQFAS

-440 ENKNKNLRSIGNIQL
+440 FNRNENLRSIGNIQL
-455 DYKLHFFPDLK
+455 DYKFHFFPDLRL
-466 VNLNTGYDIAESSWS
+466 NINTGYDIAESSWS

-500 GDPGSKTENL
+500 GNPGSKTENV

-516 NYAKE
+516 NYTKE
-521 IKSIKSRVEALAGY
+521 ITSLKSKVDVLAGY

-540 KTTNY
+540 KTTNF

-553 GVLQPGSEPNFD
+553 GNLQPGSEPNFD

-580 IYALNDKYILT
+580 IYTFNEKYVVT

-596 DGSSRFSQNNR
+596 DGSSRFSRNNR
-607 WGVFPSVSGAWKISD
+607 WGVFPSVSAAWKISD
-622 EKFLENSKTISNL
+622 EKFLQNSKTISNL

-689 EQSTTYNIGLDWGFF
+689 EQSTTYNVGLDWGLFDGKL
-704 NNRVSGSFEVYL
+704 SGSIDVYL
-716 RETEDLL
+716 RDTEDLL

-744 LENRGFELK
+744 LENRGFEIK
-753 IDANPIQS
+753 IDANPIQT
-761 KNFNWYLG
+761 KDFNWNIG
-769 FNYGYNE
+769 FNYGYND

-788 SVGLFNGSILVNT
+788 TVGLFNGSILVNT

-808 FYLYRQVYDANGNP
+808 FYLYKQVYDVNGNP

-838 QDRYRSESSVPRHNL
+838 QDRYRTRSSVPRHNL
-853 GFNTSF
+853 GLNTTL
-859 NYKKV
+859 NYKKF

-871 ANLGHY
+871 SNLGHY

-883 DNLASMYD
+883 DNLASIYD

-906 FTQNGNANQG
+906 FTQSGNANQA

-927 LKMDNISLNYDLG
+927 LKMDNISLTYDLG
-940 NILNSDKNAN
+940 NILNTKKNPSS
-950 LALSASVQNV
+950 LRFSASVQNV
-960 FILTGFE
+960 FVLTGFE

-987 PRTFSLALNFNF
+987 PRTFSLGLNFNF

>member
-1 MNIKLKVSMM
+1 MM
-11 IFLKKERT
+11 IFLNRKRR
-19 FGNTKKWM
+19 
-27 LLMLFCC
+27 LLKVKTLTCIIT
-34 VPLVLFSQQLKV
+34 VLCFSFLSTAQNIKV
-46 SGTII
+46 SGTIN
-51 DAKTNDVLPGVS
+51 DDKTGDTLPGVS
-63 IVIKGTTIG
+63 IIKKETTTG
-72 TSSGMDGV
+72 TSSDINGA
-80 YSIQAKINDILIFS
+80 YTINAKIGDVLIFS
-94 YLGYQA
+94 YLGYLT

-106 IQNLNISLEESA
+106 SNTLNVSLTEASE
-118 QSLDEIVL
+118 SLDEIVL

-140 VTTVTEKDFQQGFV
+140 VTRITEKDFQVGFV
-154 TNAEQLIANKIPG
+154 TNVEQLIANKIPG
-167 VQITPVSGQPGAG
+167 VQITPVSGRPGAG

-203 NPIGLADGPGILSA
+203 NPIGLADGPGVLSA
-217 LNPEDIASFSVLKD
+217 LNPEDIASFDVLKD

-249 TTKKGRSNELK
+249 TTKKGTSDKLK
-260 FSLSTKASISQNFL
+260 FTFSSKASISQNFL

-279 SGNQF
+279 NGDQF
-284 REVAQRAEGVSGT
+284 REVAQRAEMVSGT
-297 NILNNLGNENTDW
+297 SILNNLGTENTDW

-315 QNALTTEASMS
+315 QNALTTESSLAI
-326 VSGGIKNLPYR
+326 SGGIKGLPYR
-337 LSLGYLDQEG
+337 LSLGYLDQDG
-347 TLRTGKFQRTTATL
+347 TLKTGNFKRTTATL
-361 NINPVLFDGHLKV
+361 NVNPTFFDGHLKI
-374 NVNVKAIL
+374 NLNVKAIL
-382 QDQRIADQGAIFTAT
+382 QDQRIADEGAIYTAT

-403 PVLDPNSPFGGFW
+403 PVLDENSPFGGYW
-416 QYTEFAS
+416 QYTDFAS

-440 ENKNKNLRSIGNIQL
+440 QSKNKNLRSIGNIQL
-455 DYKLHFFPDLK
+455 DYKLHFFPDLR

-500 GDPGSKTENL
+500 GDPGSKTENI

-521 IKSIKSRVEALAGY
+521 IKSIQSSVEVLAGY

-553 GVLQPGSEPNFD
+553 GVLQPGSEPNFA

-580 IYALNDKYILT
+580 KYTLKDKYIIT

-607 WGVFPSVSGAWKISD
+607 WGVFPSVSGAWKINEENFLKDSEVVSD
-622 EKFLENSKTISNL
+622 L
-635 KLRLGYGITGQ
+635 KLRVGYGITGQ

-664 FIQYPIGNGFVQG
+664 YIQYPIGNGFVQG

-689 EQSTTYNIGLDWGFF
+689 EQSTTYNIGVDWGLF

-716 RETEDLL
+716 RETDDLL

-753 IDANPIQS
+753 IDANLMQS
-761 KNFNWYLG
+761 KDFNWSAG

-776 NKITSLSEDNDS
+776 NEITSLSEDNDS
-788 SVGLFNGSILVNT
+788 DVGLFNGSILVNT

-838 QDRYRSESSVPRHNL
+838 NDRYRSESSVPRHNL
-853 GFNTSF
+853 GFNTNF
-859 NYKKV
+859 NYKKF

-877 IFFRPN
+877 IFFKPN
-883 DNLASMYD
+883 DNLASIYD
-891 GIFRGNVHTDYFDTQ
+891 GIFRGNVHTDYFNTQ
-906 FTQNGNANQG
+906 FTQSGNANQG
-916 FSDHYLQNASF
+916 FSDHYLQDASF
-927 LKMDNISLNYDLG
+927 LKMDNISVSYDLG
-940 NILNSDKNAN
+940 NILNPKNNSSN
-950 LALSASVQNV
+950 LTLSGSVQNV
-960 FILTGFE
+960 FILTNFN

-987 PRTFSLALNFNF
+987 PRTFSFALNFNF

>member
-1 MNIKLKVSMM
+1 MKIFFQEKSEFKKEKNRFLFICM
-11 IFLKKERT
+11 IF
-19 FGNTKKWM
+19 
-27 LLMLFCC
+27 C
-34 VPLVLFSQQLKV
+34 FSFVSVSQTITIKGQIKDKV
-46 SGTII
+46 TLSE
-51 DAKTNDVLPGVS
+51 LPGVS
-63 IVIKGTTIG
+63 VIVKGTSVG
-72 TSSGMDGV
+72 NTSDLDGN
-80 YSIQAKINDILIFS
+80 YSINAKIGDFLIFS
-94 YLGYQA
+94 YLGYKTFEIRVSSQ
-100 KEVKIT
+100 KLDVF
-106 IQNLNISLEESA
+106 LVEET
-118 QSLDEIVL
+118 QTLDEIVL
-126 IGYGSSKKKDLTGA
+126 IGYGSSKKKDLTGS
-140 VTTVTEKDFQQGFV
+140 VTRVTEKDFQKGFV

-167 VQITPVSGQPGAG
+167 VQITPISGRPGAG
-180 SSFLIRGG
+180 SSFLVRGG
-188 ASLGASNNP
+188 ASLSASNNP

-249 TTKKGRSNELK
+249 TTKSGKSNNL
-260 FSLSTKASISQNFL
+260 SISFSSKSSISRNIFKQD
-274 TQSVL
+274 VL
-279 SGNQF
+279 NGNQF
-284 REVAQRAEGVSGT
+284 RQVAQIASAVSGT
-297 NILNNLGNENTDW
+297 PLANFNLGNENTDW

-315 QNALTTEASMS
+315 QNALTNETS
-326 VSGGIKNLPYR
+326 VSVAGGIKGLPYR
-337 LSLGYLDQEG
+337 LSLGYLDQDG
-347 TLRTGKFQRTTATL
+347 TLRTGNFKRSTVSL
-361 NINPVLFDGHLKV
+361 NLNPSFFEDYLKINL
-374 NVNVKAIL
+374 NVKGIL
-382 QDQRIADQGAIFTAT
+382 QNQRIAEERTILNAI

-403 PVLDPNSPFGGFW
+403 PILDPNSPFGGYW
-416 QYTEFAS
+416 QYQDFAS
-423 NPAVLRHYN
+423 NPAVLGRHYN
-432 PVSMLEQV
+432 PVADLEQIQ
-440 ENKNKNLRSIGNIQL
+440 NRTKNLRSIGNIQL
-455 DYKLHFFPDLK
+455 DYKLHFFPDVR
-466 VNLNTGYDIAESSWS
+466 VNVNTGYDIAKSSWT
-481 YFTPADYFP
+481 YYTPADYFP

-500 GDPGSKTENL
+500 GNPGSETENL
-510 FLEATL
+510 YLEATL
-516 NYAKE
+516 NYTKE
-521 IKSIKSRVEALAGY
+521 IKSIKSQIEALAGY

-553 GVLQPGSEPNFD
+553 GNLQPGTQPNFD

-580 IYALNDKYILT
+580 IYTLNDKYILT

-596 DGSSRFSQNNR
+596 DGSSRFSKNNR
-607 WGVFPSVSGAWKISD
+607 WGVFPSLSAAWKISD
-622 EKFLENSKTISNL
+622 EKFLKNSKVISDL
-635 KLRLGYGITGQ
+635 KLRLGYGVTGQ

-664 FIQYPIGNGFVQG
+664 FIQYPIGNEFVQG
-677 VNPTATDRNRKW
+677 INPTATDRNRKW
-689 EQSTTYNIGLDWGFF
+689 EQSTTYNIGVDWGIF
-704 NNRVSGSFEVYL
+704 NNRISGSFEVYL
-716 RETEDLL
+716 RETDDLL

-761 KNFNWYLG
+761 KDFNWFLG
-769 FNYGYNE
+769 FNYGYNQ

-808 FYLYRQVYDANGNP
+808 FYLYKQVYDVNGNP
-822 IEDQMVDINQ
+822 IEDQMVDING

-838 QDRYRSESSVPRHNL
+838 KDRYRSKSSVPRHVL
-853 GFNTSF
+853 GFNTNF
-859 NYKKV
+859 NYKNLSV
-864 SLNMAFH
+864 NMAFH

-883 DNLASMYD
+883 DNLASIYD

-906 FTQNGNANQG
+906 FTQSGNANQG

-927 LKMDNISLNYDLG
+927 LKMDNISLSYDFG
-940 NILNSDKNAN
+940 NILNSKKNN
-950 LALSASVQNV
+950 SSFALSASVQNV
-960 FILTGFE
+960 FVLTDFE

-982 GNYTA
+982 SNYTA
-987 PRTFSLALNFNF
+987 PRTFSLGINFNF

>member
-1 MNIKLKVSMM
+1 MRVFLNKERALKRIKKVLSLI
-11 IFLKKERT
+11 IFLS
-19 FGNTKKWM
+19 FS
-27 LLMLFCC
+27 F
-34 VPLVLFSQQLKV
+34 VSSSQQLKV
-46 SGTII
+46 SGTIS
-51 DAKTNDVLPGVS
+51 DKKTNTTLPGVS
-63 IVIKGTTIG
+63 IIVKGTTIG
-72 TSSGMDGV
+72 SSSDFNGD
-80 YSIQAKINDILIFS
+80 YILKANTGDVLVFS
-94 YLGYQA
+94 YLGYQT

-106 IQNLNISLEESA
+106 SNILNISLEESSE
-118 QSLDEIVL
+118 SLDEIVL
-126 IGYGSSKKKDLTGA
+126 IGYGSTKKKDVTGA
-140 VTTVTEKDFQQGFV
+140 VTRITEKDFQMGFV
-154 TNAEQLIANKIPG
+154 TNAEQLIANKVPG
-167 VQITPVSGQPGAG
+167 VQITPVSGRPGSG

-217 LNPEDIASFSVLKD
+217 LNPADIASFSVLKD

-238 GSRGSNGVILI
+238 GSRGSNGVVLI
-249 TTKKGRSNELK
+249 TTKRGTSNALK

-279 SGNQF
+279 NGDQF
-284 REVAQRAEGVSGT
+284 REVAQRAEIVSGT
-297 NILNNLGNENTDW
+297 SILNNLGIENTDW

-315 QNALTTEASMS
+315 QNALTTETSMS

-337 LSLGYLDQEG
+337 LSLGYLDQDG
-347 TLRTGKFQRTTATL
+347 TLRTGNFKRTTATL
-361 NINPVLFDGHLKV
+361 NVNPVLFDGHLKI
-374 NVNVKAIL
+374 NLNVKGIL
-382 QDQRIADQGAIFTAT
+382 QDQRIANEGAIYTAT

-403 PVLDPNSPFGGFW
+403 PVLDPNSTFGGYW
-416 QYTEFAS
+416 QYTDFAS

-440 ENKNKNLRSIGNIQL
+440 ESKNKNLRSIGNIQL
-455 DYKLHFFPDLK
+455 DYKLHFFPDLR
-466 VNLNTGYDIAESSWS
+466 VNLNTGYDIAKSSWS
-481 YFTPADYFP
+481 YFTPAEYFP
-490 ANISNGNNSS
+490 ANISNGNNSA
-500 GDPGSKTENL
+500 GDPGSETENI

-516 NYAKE
+516 NYSKE
-521 IKSIKSRVEALAGY
+521 FKNIKSKIDALAGY

-553 GVLQPGSEPNFD
+553 GILQPGSEPNFD

-580 IYALNDKYILT
+580 IYTFDEKYIVT
-591 GTIRT
+591 GTVRT

-607 WGVFPSVSGAWKISD
+607 WGVFPSVSGAWKINEENFLKNSEVVSD
-622 EKFLENSKTISNL
+622 L
-635 KLRLGYGITGQ
+635 KLRVGYGVTGQ

-689 EQSTTYNIGLDWGFF
+689 EQSTTYNIGVDWGLF
-704 NNRVSGSFEVYL
+704 NNRISGSFEVYL
-716 RETEDLL
+716 RETDDLL

-753 IDANPIQS
+753 IDANLVQS
-761 KNFNWYLG
+761 KDFNWSAG

-776 NKITSLSEDNDS
+776 NEITSLSEDNDS
-788 SVGLFNGSILVNT
+788 TVGLFNGSILVNT

-808 FYLYRQVYDANGNP
+808 FYLYRQVYDTDGNP

-838 QDRYRSESSVPRHNL
+838 NDRYRSESSVPRHNI
-853 GFNTSF
+853 GFNTTL
-859 NYKKV
+859 NYKKL

-871 ANLGHY
+871 SNLGHY
-877 IFFRPN
+877 IFFNPN
-883 DNLASMYD
+883 DNLASIYD

-906 FTQNGNANQG
+906 FTQSGNANQG
-916 FSDHYLQNASF
+916 FSDHYLQDASF
-927 LKMDNISLNYDLG
+927 LKMDNISVSYDLG
-940 NILNSDKNAN
+940 NMLNPKNNSSN
-950 LALSASVQNV
+950 LTLSGSVQNV
-960 FILTGFE
+960 FILTNFE

>member
-1 MNIKLKVSMM
+1 MI
-11 IFLKKERT
+11 IFLNKERELKRM
-19 FGNTKKWM
+19 KKRM
-27 LLMLFCC
+27 ILFMFLLSSF
-34 VPLVLFSQQLKV
+34 FSLSQEILV
-46 SGTII
+46 SGTITDKKLNI
-51 DAKTNDVLPGVS
+51 PLPGVS
-63 IVIKGTTIG
+63 VVINGTAIG
-72 TSSGMDGV
+72 SSSDFNGK
-80 YSIQAKINDILIFS
+80 YSIKASINDVLVFS
-94 YLGYQA
+94 YLGY
-100 KEVKIT
+100 KTEEVKVT
-106 IQNLNISLEESA
+106 ASSLNIKLQESA
-118 QSLDEIVL
+118 QNLDEIVL
-126 IGYGSSKKKDLTGA
+126 IGYGSTKKKDLTGA
-140 VTTVTEKDFQQGFV
+140 VTRVTEKDFQMGFV

-167 VQITPVSGQPGAG
+167 VQITPVSGRPGAG

-217 LNPEDIASFSVLKD
+217 LNPADIASFSVLKD

-249 TTKKGRSNELK
+249 TTKRGTSNALK
-260 FSLSTKASISQNFL
+260 FSFSTKASISQNFL

-279 SGNQF
+279 NGNQF
-284 REVAQRAEGVSGT
+284 REVAQIAETVSGT
-297 NILNNLGNENTDW
+297 TILNNLGTENTDW

-315 QNALTTEASMS
+315 QNALTTETSMS

-337 LSLGYLDQEG
+337 LSLGYLDQDG
-347 TLRTGKFQRTTATL
+347 TLRTGNFKRTTATL
-361 NINPVLFDGHLKV
+361 NVNPVLFDGHLKV
-374 NVNVKAIL
+374 NLNVKGIL
-382 QDQRIADQGAIFTAT
+382 QDQRIADEGAIYTAT

-403 PVLDPNSPFGGFW
+403 PVLDPNSTFGGYW
-416 QYTEFAS
+416 QYTDFAS

-440 ENKNKNLRSIGNIQL
+440 ESKNKNLRSIGNIQL
-455 DYKLHFFPDLK
+455 DYKLHFFPDLR
-466 VNLNTGYDIAESSWS
+466 VNLNTGYDIAKNSWS
-481 YFTPADYFP
+481 YFTPAEYFP
-490 ANISNGNNSS
+490 ANISNGNNSA
-500 GDPGSKTENL
+500 GDPGSETENI

-516 NYAKE
+516 NYSKKIKN
-521 IKSIKSRVEALAGY
+521 IKSKVDALAGY

-545 FYPSFDVD
+545 FYSSFDVD
-553 GVLQPGSEPNFD
+553 GILQPGSEPNFD

-570 NTLISYFGRL
+570 STLISYFGRL
-580 IYALNDKYILT
+580 IYTFDEKYIVT

-607 WGVFPSVSGAWKISD
+607 WGVFPSVSSAWKISD

-635 KLRLGYGITGQ
+635 KLRLGYGVTGQ

-689 EQSTTYNIGLDWGFF
+689 EQSTTYNIGIDWGLFE
-704 NNRVSGSFEVYL
+704 NRISGSFEVYL
-716 RETEDLL
+716 RETDDLL

-753 IDANPIQS
+753 IDATPIQS
-761 KNFNWYLG
+761 KNFNWSLG

-776 NKITSLSEDNDS
+776 NKITSLSADNDS
-788 SVGLFNGSILVNT
+788 SVGLFNGSLLVNT

-808 FYLYRQVYDANGNP
+808 FYLYKQVYDVNGNP

-838 QDRYRSESSVPRHNL
+838 QDRYRSESSVPRHNI
-853 GFNTSF
+853 GFNTTL
-859 NYKKV
+859 NYKKL

-871 ANLGHY
+871 SNLGHY
-877 IFFRPN
+877 IFFKPN
-883 DNLASMYD
+883 DNLASIYD

-906 FTQNGNANQG
+906 FTQSGNANQG

-927 LKMDNISLNYDLG
+927 LKMDNMSLNYDLG
-940 NILNSDKNAN
+940 DVLNSKNNSN
-950 LALSASVQNV
+950 LAVSASVQNV
-960 FILTGFE
+960 FILTDFE

>member
-1 MNIKLKVSMM
+1 MM
-11 IFLKKERT
+11 IFLKKERELKS
-19 FGNTKKWM
+19 KKKCKI
-27 LLMLFCC
+27 LLLFCC
-34 VPLVLFSQQLKV
+34 FPLMLFSQQIKV
-46 SGTII
+46 SGTVK
-51 DAKTNDVLPGVS
+51 DNKTNETLPGVS
-63 IVIKGTTIG
+63 IIIKGTTSG
-72 TSSGMDGV
+72 TSTEINGTYTIESEV
-80 YSIQAKINDILIFS
+80 NDILIFS
-94 YLGYQA
+94 YLGYQI
-100 KEVKIT
+100 KEVKVSSST
-106 IQNLNISLEESA
+106 LNISLAESA
-118 QSLDEIVL
+118 ESLDEIVL

-140 VTTVTEKDFQQGFV
+140 VTRVTEKDFQQGFV

-188 ASLGASNNP
+188 ASLSASNNP

-203 NPIGLADGPGILSA
+203 NPIGLADGPGILSV

-249 TTKKGRSNELK
+249 TTKKGRGNDLK
-260 FSLSTKASISQNFL
+260 FSISSKASISHNFL

-279 SGNQF
+279 TGDQF
-284 REVAQRAEGVSGT
+284 REVAERAELVSGT
-297 NILNNLGNENTDW
+297 SILNNLGTENTDW

-315 QNALTTEASMS
+315 QNALTTETSFS
-326 VSGGIKNLPYR
+326 ISGGIKNLPYR
-337 LSLGYLDQEG
+337 LSLGYLDQDG
-347 TLRTGKFQRTTATL
+347 TLRTGNFKRTTATL
-361 NINPVLFDGHLKV
+361 NVNPVLFDGHLKI
-374 NVNVKAIL
+374 NLNVKGIL
-382 QDQRIADQGAIFTAT
+382 QDQRIANQGAIFTAT

-403 PVLDPNSPFGGFW
+403 PVLDENSPFGGYW
-416 QYTEFAS
+416 QYTDFAS

-440 ENKNKNLRSIGNIQL
+440 ESKNKNLRSIGNIQL
-455 DYKLHFFPDLK
+455 DYKLHFFPDLR
-466 VNLNTGYDIAESSWS
+466 VNLNTGYDIAESSWT

-500 GDPGSKTENL
+500 GDPGSKTENV

-516 NYAKE
+516 NYTKE
-521 IKSIKSRVEALAGY
+521 IKSIKSKVDGLAGY

-553 GVLQPGSEPNFD
+553 GNLQPGSEPNFD

-580 IYALNDKYILT
+580 IYTFNEKYIVT

-596 DGSSRFSQNNR
+596 DGSSRFSKNNR

-635 KLRLGYGITGQ
+635 KLRLGYGVTGQ

-689 EQSTTYNIGLDWGFF
+689 EQSTTFNIGLDWGLF
-704 NNRVSGSFEVYL
+704 NNRISGSFEVYL
-716 RETEDLL
+716 RETDDLL

-753 IDANPIQS
+753 IDATPIQS
-761 KNFNWYLG
+761 KDFNWSLG

-808 FYLYRQVYDANGNP
+808 FYLYRQVYDTNGNP

-838 QDRYRSESSVPRHNL
+838 EDRYRSESSVPRHNL

-859 NYKKV
+859 NYKKL

-877 IFFRPN
+877 IFFKPN
-883 DNLASMYD
+883 DNLSSIYD
-891 GIFRGNVHTDYFDTQ
+891 GIFRGNVHTDYFETQ

-927 LKMDNISLNYDLG
+927 LKMDNISLNYNLG
-940 NILNSDKNAN
+940 NIINSKNNSNLN
-950 LALSASVQNV
+950 LSASVQNV
-960 FILTGFE
+960 FILTDFD

-987 PRTFSLALNFNF
+987 PRTFSVGVNFNF

>member
-1 MNIKLKVSMM
+1 MFCYKEAKKVISEGKYKVLLL
-11 IFLKKERT
+11 FVFASQLLT
-19 FGNTKKWM
+19 AQSNTVK
-27 LLMLFCC
+27 
-34 VPLVLFSQQLKV
+34 
-46 SGTII
+46 GTVT
-51 DAKTNDVLPGVS
+51 DSKTNEPIPGVS
-63 IVIKGTTIG
+63 VLIKGTTVGAITEFDG
-72 TSSGMDGV
+72 TYV
-80 YSIQAKINDILIFS
+80 IKAKVGEFLVFS
-94 YLGYQA
+94 YLGYKS
-100 KEVKIT
+100 KEVKVGSSEI
-106 IQNLNISLEESA
+106 NIALEESA
-118 QSLDEIVL
+118 ESLDEIVL
-126 IGYGSSKKKDLTGA
+126 IGYGSSKKKDLTGS
-140 VTTVTEKDFQQGFV
+140 VTRVTEKEFQQGFV
-154 TNAEQLIANKIPG
+154 TNAEQLIANRIPG
-167 VQITPVSGQPGAG
+167 VQITPISGRPGAG

-238 GSRGSNGVILI
+238 GSRGSNGVIII
-249 TTKKGRSNELK
+249 TTKSGKSNSLK
-260 FSLSTKASISQNFL
+260 FSLTSKNSISQNFFKL
-274 TQSVL
+274 SVL
-279 SGNQF
+279 DGDQF
-284 REVAQRAEGVSGT
+284 RQVAQRAAMVSGIPLA
-297 NILNNLGNENTDW
+297 NFQLGNENTDW

-315 QNALTTEASMS
+315 QNALTTETTFS

-337 LSLGYLDQEG
+337 LSLGYLDQDG
-347 TLRTGKFQRTTATL
+347 TLRTGNFKRTTATL
-361 NINPVLFDGHLKV
+361 NVNPVLFDGHLKV
-374 NVNVKAIL
+374 NLNVKGII
-382 QDQRIADQGAIFTAT
+382 QKQRIADEGAIFTAT

-403 PVLDPNSPFGGFW
+403 PVLDPNSPFGGYW
-416 QYTEFAS
+416 QYQQFAS

-440 ENKNKNLRSIGNIQL
+440 FNRNENLRSIGNIQL
-455 DYKLHFFPDLK
+455 DYKFHFFPDLRL
-466 VNLNTGYDIAESSWS
+466 NINTGYDIAESSWS

-500 GDPGSKTENL
+500 GNPGSKTENV

-516 NYAKE
+516 NYTKE
-521 IKSIKSRVEALAGY
+521 ITSLKSKVDVLAGY

-540 KTTNY
+540 KTTNF

-553 GVLQPGSEPNFD
+553 GNLQPGSEPNFD

-580 IYALNDKYILT
+580 IYTFNEKYVVT

-596 DGSSRFSQNNR
+596 DGSSRFSKNNR
-607 WGVFPSVSGAWKISD
+607 WGVFPSVSAAWKISD
-622 EKFLENSKTISNL
+622 EKFLQNSKTISNL

-664 FIQYPIGNGFVQG
+664 FIQYPIGSGFVQG

-689 EQSTTYNIGLDWGFF
+689 EQSTTYNAGLDWGLFDGKL
-704 NNRVSGSFEVYL
+704 SGSIDVYL
-716 RETEDLL
+716 RDTEDLL

-744 LENRGFELK
+744 LENRGFEIK
-753 IDANPIQS
+753 IDANAIQT
-761 KNFNWYLG
+761 KDFNWNIG
-769 FNYGYNE
+769 FNYGYND

-788 SVGLFNGSILVNT
+788 TVGLFNGSILVNT

-808 FYLYRQVYDANGNP
+808 FYLYKQVYDVNGNP

-838 QDRYRSESSVPRHNL
+838 QDRYRTRSSVPRHNL
-853 GFNTSF
+853 GLNTTL
-859 NYKKV
+859 NYKKF

-871 ANLGHY
+871 SNLGHY

-883 DNLASMYD
+883 DNLASIYD

-906 FTQNGNANQG
+906 FTQSGNANQA

-927 LKMDNISLNYDLG
+927 LKMDNISLTYDLG
-940 NILNSDKNAN
+940 NILNTKKNPSS
-950 LALSASVQNV
+950 LRFSASVQNV
-960 FILTGFE
+960 FVLTDFE

-987 PRTFSLALNFNF
+987 PRTFSLGLNFNF

>member
-1 MNIKLKVSMM
+1 MM
-11 IFLKKERT
+11 IFLKKERELKKVKKHICLLIFLCFSFISVAQKDT
-19 FGNTKKWM
+19 ITGTVAEKKSNT
-27 LLMLFCC
+27 
-34 VPLVLFSQQLKV
+34 
-46 SGTII
+46 T
-51 DAKTNDVLPGVS
+51 LPGVS
-63 IVIKGTTIG
+63 VLIKGTTTG
-72 TSSGMDGV
+72 SSTDFNGE
-80 YSIQAKINDILIFS
+80 YSIKAKVGDVLVFS
-94 YLGYQA
+94 YLGYKTQEI
-100 KEVKIT
+100 KVTKSI
-106 IQNLNISLEESA
+106 LNVLLTESA
-118 QSLDEIVL
+118 ESLDEIVL
-126 IGYGSSKKKDLTGA
+126 IGYGSSKKQDLTGS
-140 VTTVTEKDFQQGFV
+140 VTRITEKDFQVGFV
-154 TNAEQLIANKIPG
+154 TNVEQLIANKIPG
-167 VQITPVSGQPGAG
+167 VQITPISGRPGAG
-180 SSFLIRGG
+180 SSFLVRGG

-203 NPIGLADGPGILSA
+203 NPIGLSDGPGVLSA
-217 LNPEDIASFSVLKD
+217 LNPADIASFDVLKD

-249 TTKKGRSNELK
+249 TTKKGTSDKLK
-260 FSLSTKASISQNFL
+260 FAFSSKASISQNFL

-279 SGNQF
+279 NGDQF
-284 REVAQRAEGVSGT
+284 REVAQRAEMVSGAS
-297 NILNNLGNENTDW
+297 ILNNLGTANTDW

-315 QNALTTEASMS
+315 RNALTTESSLAI
-326 VSGGIKNLPYR
+326 SGGIKGLPYR

-347 TLRTGKFQRTTATL
+347 TLKTGNFQRTTATL
-361 NINPVLFDGHLKV
+361 NINPSFFDDHLKI
-374 NVNVKAIL
+374 NINIKGIL
-382 QDQRIADQGAIFTAT
+382 QEERIADEGAIFTAT

-403 PVLDPNSPFGGFW
+403 PVFDENSPFGGFW
-416 QYTEFAS
+416 QYQDFAS
-423 NPAVLRHYN
+423 NPAVLGAHFN
-432 PVSMLEQV
+432 PVSKLDQV
-440 ENKNKNLRSIGNIQL
+440 DSRNRSLRSIGNIQV
-455 DYKLHFFPDLK
+455 DYKLHFFPD
-466 VNLNTGYDIAESSWS
+466 VRINLNTGYDIAKSNWS

-500 GDPGSKTENL
+500 GDPGSETENTY
-510 FLEATL
+510 LEATL

-521 IKSIKSRVEALAGY
+521 IKSIQSSVEILAGY

-553 GVLQPGSEPNFD
+553 GNLQPGSEPNFT

-580 IYALNDKYILT
+580 KYTLKDKYILT

-607 WGVFPSVSGAWKISD
+607 WGVFPSVSGAWKINEENFLKDSEVLSD
-622 EKFLENSKTISNL
+622 L

-689 EQSTTYNIGLDWGFF
+689 EQSTTYNIGVDWGLF
-704 NNRVSGSFEVYL
+704 NNRISGSFEVYL
-716 RETEDLL
+716 RETDDLL

-744 LENRGFELK
+744 LENKGFELK
-753 IDANPIQS
+753 IDANLVQS
-761 KNFNWYLG
+761 KDFNWSAG

-788 SVGLFNGSILVNT
+788 TVGLFNGSILVNT

-808 FYLYRQVYDANGNP
+808 FYLYRQVYDTNGNP

-838 QDRYRSESSVPRHNL
+838 NDRYRSESSVPRHNL
-853 GFNTSF
+853 GFNTNF
-859 NYKKV
+859 NYKKF

-871 ANLGHY
+871 SNLGHY
-877 IFFRPN
+877 IFFKPN
-883 DNLASMYD
+883 DNLASIYD

-906 FTQNGNANQG
+906 FTQSGNANQG
-916 FSDHYLQNASF
+916 FSDHYLQDASF
-927 LKMDNISLNYDLG
+927 LKMDNISVSYDLG
-940 NILNSDKNAN
+940 NVLNAKNNSSN
-950 LALSASVQNV
+950 LRLSGSVQNV
-960 FILTGFE
+960 FILTNFE

>member
-1 MNIKLKVSMM
+1 M

-19 FGNTKKWM
+19 FNITKKWVF
-27 LLMLFCC
+27 LSLFFC
-34 VPLVLFSQQLKV
+34 VPVILYSQQLKV
-46 SGTII
+46 SGTIK

-63 IVIKGTTIG
+63 IVIKGTTTG

-80 YSIQAKINDILIFS
+80 YSIQAKINDVLIFS

-106 IQNLNISLEESA
+106 TQNLNISLEESA

-126 IGYGSSKKKDLTGA
+126 IGYGSSKKQDLTGS
-140 VTTVTEKDFQQGFV
+140 VTRVTEKDFQQGFV

-279 SGNQF
+279 SGDQF
-284 REVAQRAEGVSGT
+284 REVAQRAEQVSGT

-361 NINPVLFDGHLKV
+361 NVNPVLFDGHLKV
-374 NVNVKAIL
+374 NVNLKAIL

-416 QYTEFAS
+416 QYTDFAS

-432 PVSMLEQV
+432 PLSMLGQV

-500 GDPGSKTENL
+500 GDPGSKTENI

-521 IKSIKSRVEALAGY
+521 IKSIKSRIEALAGY

-580 IYALNDKYILT
+580 IYTLNDKYILT

-689 EQSTTYNIGLDWGFF
+689 EQSTTYNIGLDWGLF

-788 SVGLFNGSILVNT
+788 SVGLFDGSILVNT

-883 DNLASMYD
+883 DNLASIYD
-891 GIFRGNVHTDYFDTQ
+891 GIFRGNVHIDYFDTQ
-906 FTQNGNANQG
+906 FTQSGNANQG

-940 NILNSDKNAN
+940 NVLNSDKNSN

-960 FILTGFE
+960 FILTSFE